1 MMSVV
6 ASSEVG
12 QWARWA
18 DKIFDI
24 SGCWVSPREILCPFR
39 SVGLFVP

>member
-1 MMSVV
+1 MMSAV

-12 QWARWA
+12 QWVRWA
-18 DKIFDI
+18 DKVCDI
-24 SGCWVSPREILCPFR
+24 SGCQASPREILCPFR